1 MARSQKRLKM
11 LRERRQKQEQ
21 RRKAQYVAQINK
33 QDREEHIASLP
44 VRRKR
49 KFRWSRFLRRAFYVA
64 LIAYLLFV
72 VYSIFGDRIKDFI
85 S

>member
-11 LRERRQKQEQ
+11 LHDRRQKKEQ
-21 RRKAQYVAQINK
+21 RRRSQFVEMINK
-33 QDREEHIASLP
+33 KDREEYLASLP

-49 KFRWSRFLRRAFYVA
+49 KFRWSRFLRRSFYVA
-64 LIAYLLFV
+64 LIAYVLFV
-72 VYSIFGDRIKDFI
+72 VYMIAGDSIKGII